1 STTDFPNFK
10 NNLQNQWIITAEERQ
25 NYEVQFN
32 KLMPMAGFL
41 TGDQARNFLLQSNL
55 PPLIL
60 GRIWQLADVTGDG
73 KMDKAE
79 FSIAMKLIKLTLQ
92 GVELPPTL
100 PQSMVPMQ
108 TGFGMQG
115 MCSVLLH
122 ICIKFIGNNIN
133 TPVYGSTITNGRS
146 SNVGL
151 PVSSSTSIP
160 SNSQLPQPGS
170 KTSLSRHSSLNEGSS
185 RFVSC
190 SISYNNAII
199 DLCWADTTIKLLSFI
214 TQSPLFQRSSQEW
227 AIPKTTKLKYNQLF
241 NSNDRA
247 KTGFLTGMQA
257 RHILNGSGIAQMNLA
272 KIWQLSDIDN
282 DGKLSQEEFVLAM
295 HLTDVAK
302 AGNPIPTTLPPN
314 LIPPSY
320 RTSQNKTQNPGQ
332 LGLLTPLSAMAP
344 NVSVFAS
351 FEDRRRDNFQ
361 KGNLELEKRRLALL
375 ESQQKEKNRLEQQE
389 REQREKREKERQEQE
404 RKRQEEIERQREQQR
419 AIEREREEQ
428 RRKALEQKEA
438 AQREMERQRQLEWER
453 LRRKELLQL
462 KLREQESVTSLR
474 AKTKTLDVELNT
486 LLEKR
491 KQLQTRARDFESRL
505 KEQNEQLEAVNKQRE
520 LKHNLVQKQQEQIE
534 YIQQQW
540 NSILPEKQSLSDKI
554 QYKGSGGH
562 GDEAVQQAQ
571 RDYQSKVFTLKRL
584 RVQLEESENK
594 KKSSAAQLEQ
604 LSTQLNVSF
613 VFLFVQLSLIFTYEV
628 LMSDSQKSRQ
638 ELNKLVLVGENL
650 NRIQQDKIR
659 TLQEARRQK
668 DITRTRKTS
677 MEETKKHSTRKNNLV
692 FTKMKEEEEAKRKAI
707 EEEQKKAEVK
717 LKIQKMQ
724 EERRKQ
730 KINIHPVIVASTD
743 PSHLFKYKAL
753 YSFTARNPDELS
765 IQAGE
770 TITVDES
777 QDVEPDWLAGTK
789 GGKAGWFP
797 ANYVEKIKT
806 INAGESLQP
815 TLCILQRTL
824 SYQLTPTT
832 TDGIYTH
839 TPITTRHTRTTH
851 QHTTQ
856 LATSKQ
862 PTNNATITSQPSAFS
877 AAHKSNPPSSLKRYR
892 AIYPW
897 IAKKENHLSFDKDDI
912 IAVSE
917 HQDMWWFGHC
927 KGKSGWFPK
936 SYVKETTSTTP
947 VTSSKPASPKS
958 SPVVKRKA
966 PAPPSGGGGSKNY
979 IATYAFTGT
988 EPGDLTFNV
997 DDMIAVTSTDGEWWT
1012 GSLKGKKGIFP
1023 ANYVTECKTEVGF
1036 ICPNATDPV
1045 LAKPEIATVVAPYNA
1060 TGDEQLSLQVGQI
1073 VLVRKKNESGWW
1085 EGELQARGKKRQVGW
1100 FPANYVKLMTS
1111 GSSSGKNT
1119 PNDSAKIKK
1128 VETQVIA
1135 MYDYSAQNSDE
1146 LSFQR
1151 GARIVVVDKSDV
1163 DWWKGTLGGTTGL
1176 FPSNYVQD
1184 ANEQSPHM
1192 QWNCSDLKTLNTNLV
1207 PVKSSKLNEYHQ
1219 RVMELIAS
1227 EETYLQDLETADR
1240 DFQQPLRTKKI
1251 LTEHDCNTLFVN
1263 LNELIMTSAKLV
1275 KALRVRC
1282 KMRADN
1288 SIMIGDILC
1297 EQIPH
1302 MDSYVRFCSCQLNA
1316 SSMLQQRLDS
1326 NQEFKELVK
1335 LCETEKSWKGLPV
1348 SSYLVKPMQRVTKY
1362 PLLIKKIVESTP
1374 GDHPDHR
1381 NLITALEKSEELC
1394 SQVNEGVRQKENSDR
1409 LEWLQ
1414 THVQLDGLND
1424 KLVFNSKT
1432 NCLDQRRF
1440 LHCGN
1445 LYKHKSN
1452 KELVGFLFNDFLLL
1466 TIPSKPLSGPTNDL
1480 VFTSKSN
1487 PQFRMYKTPIFL
1499 NEVLTRLPTDP
1510 TEEPTFHLSHI
1521 DHVYTLKAENIN
1533 ERTAWMN
1540 KIKEAA
1546 ELYIDTEKKK
1556 REKAYQARTQR
1567 SAGIGRLMV
1576 TIIEGC
1582 NLVKT
1587 SNGRHDPYCEVT
1599 MGEQSHTTKTV
1610 QDTLNPKWGSQMQFY
1625 VKDVN
1630 LDVLCISVF
1639 QRYMF
1644 SPDDFL
1650 GRTEMKLSEIQR
1662 EASTSKEPI
1671 TKRLL
1676 LHEVDAGEVV
1686 VKLSLQLF
1694 E

>member
-1 STTDFPNFK
+1 MAQYMTGTPGFNMAPM
-10 NNLQNQWIITAEERQ
+10 QAHPTVQWIITPEERQ

-41 TGDQARNFLLQSNL
+41 SGDQARNFLLQSNL
-55 PPLIL
+55 PPHIL

-100 PQSMVPMQ
+100 PQSLIPMQ
-108 TGFGMQG
+108 AGFGMQ
-115 MCSVLLH
+115 
-122 ICIKFIGNNIN
+122 GNNIN

-151 PVSSSTSIP
+151 PVSSSTNIP
-160 SNSQLPQPGS
+160 LNSQLPQPGS

-185 RFVSC
+185 
-190 SISYNNAII
+190 
-199 DLCWADTTIKLLSFI
+199 
-214 TQSPLFQRSSQEW
+214 RSSQEW

-257 RHILNGSGIAQMNLA
+257 RHILNSSGIAQMNLA

-344 NVSVFAS
+344 NNEDALDGGVFAS

-491 KQLQTRARDFESRL
+491 KQLQTRAHDFESRL

-520 LKHNLVQKQQEQIE
+520 LKHNLVQKQQEQIK

-540 NSILPEKQSLSDKI
+540 NSILPEKQNLSDKI

-562 GDEAVQQAQ
+562 GDETVQQAQ

-604 LSTQLNVSF
+604 LSTQLN
-613 VFLFVQLSLIFTYEV
+613 
-628 LMSDSQKSRQ
+628 KSRQ
-638 ELNKLVLVGENL
+638 ELNKLMLVGENL

-668 DITRTRKTS
+668 DITKTRKTS
-677 MEETKKHSTRKNNLV
+677 MEETKKQQEKLANAALIRRKENEV
-692 FTKMKEEEEAKRKAI
+692 QRKVEEMEFKRRQEQMEEQRKAETARMKEEEEAKRKAF

-730 KINIHPVIVASTD
+730 KTMEKTEASVVNTGAVAPNTGAVAPNIGAVALNSGTTAVSGNNGRGFNLVLSKD

-806 INAGESLQP
+806 INAVPAHVKPPPQSSKP
-815 TLCILQRTL
+815 
-824 SYQLTPTT
+824 
-832 TDGIYTH
+832 
-839 TPITTRHTRTTH
+839 
-851 QHTTQ
+851 
-856 LATSKQ
+856 SKQ

-877 AAHKSNPPSSLKRYR
+877 AAHKSNPPSSLKPPDIGQRYR

-988 EPGDLTFNV
+988 EPGDLTFNI

-1023 ANYVTECKTEVGF
+1023 ANYVTECKTE
-1036 ICPNATDPV
+1036 PSTSAPM

-1119 PNDSAKIKK
+1119 PSDSAKIKK

-1151 GARIVVVDKSDV
+1151 GAAIVVVDKSDV

-1184 ANEQSPHM
+1184 PNEQS
-1192 QWNCSDLKTLNTNLV
+1192 NIA

-1240 DFQQPLRTKKI
+1240 DFQQPLRAKKI
-1251 LTEHDCNTLFVN
+1251 LTEQDCNTLFVN

-1326 NQEFKELVK
+1326 NPEFKELVK

-1480 VFTSKSN
+1480 VFTSKNN

-1686 VKLSLQLF
+1686 VKLSLQLY
-1694 E
+1694 ES